1 MPNDLDRWLDRFV
14 HHLSDERNL
23 SPKTCEGYR
32 RDLVRFGEFLSQHA
46 NLNLARI
53 DAGHVRAFVAWRHR
67 RGVGGRTIQRG
78 LSALRTFF
86 RFLLREGKVGANP
99 AAGIGAPKSAR
110 RLPTLLDVDQVA
122 GLLDIDDGSPLAV
135 RDRAMLELIY
145 SSGLRLAELV
155 GLDLGDVDLNEGLV
169 AVTGKGRKRRIVPVG
184 GHARAAVERWL
195 NQRPELVKG
204 SAKALF
210 VSARGARLSPRAV
223 QSRFERWA
231 RLKGVDARVHPHLLR
246 HSFASHLLESSGD
259 LRAVQELLGH
269 ADIST
274 TQVYTHLDFQHLAKV
289 YDKAH
294 PRARK
299 QQRKPG

>member
-1 MPNDLDRWLDRFV
+1 VPNDLDRWLDRFV
-14 HHLSDERNL
+14 DHLSGERNL

-32 RDLVRFGEFLSQHA
+32 RDLVRFGEFLSQHP
-46 NLNLARI
+46 NLDLGRV
-53 DAGHVRAFVAWRHR
+53 DAGQVRAFVAWRHR

-86 RFLLREGKVGANP
+86 RFLLREGQVGANP

-110 RLPTLLDVDQVA
+110 RLPTVLDVDQVA
-122 GLLDIDDGSPLAV
+122 GLLEIDDRSPLAV

-155 GLDLGDVDLNEGLV
+155 GLDLGDVDLNDGLV
-169 AVTGKGRKRRIVPVG
+169 VVTGKGRKRRIVPVG
-184 GHARAAVERWL
+184 RHARAAVERWL
-195 NQRPELVKG
+195 DQRPELVKG